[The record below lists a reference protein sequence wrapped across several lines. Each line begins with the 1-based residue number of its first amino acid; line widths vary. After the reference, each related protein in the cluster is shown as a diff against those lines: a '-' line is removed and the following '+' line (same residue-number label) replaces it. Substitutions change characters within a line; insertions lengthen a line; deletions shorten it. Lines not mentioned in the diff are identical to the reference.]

1 MDDEKAAAGDEPLTF
16 DRAEFAAPE
25 DAAPDAPACSLCRRA
40 LGESYFTINGA
51 VSCADCHH
59 LVSTQVKESKQ
70 ARAFFRAAGLGAAAA
85 VGGSIAWYAVAR
97 ITGME
102 IGLLAI
108 AVGYV
113 VGKAVRH
120 GARGPGGRRYQA
132 LAVLLTYL
140 SITGS
145 YAPLVL
151 KGLMEARPAATA
163 SATTAGA
170 PSAGLAKEAP
180 QPAAS
185 ASASAPTTPPET
197 APPAALGLVR
207 GVILVIAVIC
217 LSLVAP
223 FLAGASNIIGI
234 LLIGIALYEAWKFN
248 RPVPL
253 VMDGPLPTRRPE
265 RPRPAPPAPPPES

>member
-16 DRAEFAAPE
+16 DRAEFAATG
-25 DAAPDAPACSLCRRA
+25 DAAPACSLCRRD

-51 VSCADCHH
+51 VACDDCHH

-85 VGGSIAWYAVAR
+85 LGGSIAWYAVAK

-120 GARGPGGRRYQA
+120 GARGPGGRRYQV
-132 LAVLLTYL
+132 LAILLTYL

-151 KGLMEARPAATA
+151 KTLTEGRPAATA
-163 SATTAGA
+163 TATAAGA
-170 PSAGLAKEAP
+170 PSAGLAKEPPPAGASS
-180 QPAAS
+180 AAS
-185 ASASAPTTPPET
+185 TSTSPAEAEAAP
-197 APPAALGLVR
+197 PPAAMGLVR
-207 GVILVIAVIC
+207 GIILLIAVIC

-253 VMDGPLPTRRPE
+253 VMDGPLHTSTLRRPE
-265 RPRPAPPAPPPES
+265 AAPSPEV